1 MPLLALLLALLLVVL
16 PAHGSECPS
25 ANNANLTSQILSCK
39 QHLET
44 LEPNGA
50 QAFDAHLELV
60 SLYRRAGDIKLSNQI
75 LDELM
80 AWKLTTLQRFQVLRQ
95 SGINRYR
102 QRNYI
107 QALESFHE
115 AQTLAAK
122 LQQNE
127 LLGKSANDLANAYQA
142 LGDLDTALTL
152 FLESYQIAKATN
164 NQQRQAITLNNLG
177 NVSRDINQLDDAILS
192 FRQAHA
198 LHQQAG
204 DQVKANHT
212 LLSIAEVFYKKRD
225 YNKATEIIEDLLQPL
240 TQSGA
245 YTQLS
250 RAYLLLAEI
259 AIAQNH
265 IAQAQQQLASFKR
278 TRQLI
283 QHGKVDQRALLIEA
297 KLKQL
302 EGDNLAA
309 QTILKQG
316 LEAHNQQNSQLTE
329 LFYIAL
335 LQSQLQTHAY
345 KEAVETAQRYN
356 DMLKTSRVQSENL
369 YQFRLQSAN
378 VLTAPKRQTETS
390 MLSHVLVGFITF
402 LAGVLVTYCFIR
414 NTARADTHG
423 VHSKHTSI
431 DEQAARQLMVEVMT
445 LTLTLWEQSS
455 GKTRVELAEESKVW
469 KVNIDDGRLRVRTLE
484 RYLNIKT
491 LPKKPRI
498 RNIVTTAQYVLT
510 QCQDANF
517 DTAPLCEKVAQL
529 EQILACSNA
538 N

>member
-1 MPLLALLLALLLVVL
+1 MLRFSFVALLLCFALSTQ
-16 PAHGSECPS
+16 ASSCSQHNS
-25 ANNANLTSQILSCK
+25 ASLTSSILSCK
-39 QHLET
+39 RLLET
-44 LEPNGA
+44 QDQNSIE
-50 QAFDAHLELV
+50 AFNTYLKLV
-60 SLYRRAGDIKLSNQI
+60 ALYRQAGDIKLGNQI
-75 LDELM
+75 LEELM
-80 AWKLTTLQRFQVLRQ
+80 AWSLTTLQRFQVLRQ
-95 SGINRYR
+95 SGINHYR

-107 QALESFHE
+107 QALEKFHE

-164 NQQRQAITLNNLG
+164 DVQRQAITLNNLG

-192 FRQAHA
+192 FRQAHS

-204 DQVKANHT
+204 DQTKASHT
-212 LLSIAEVFYKKRD
+212 RLSIAEVFYKKRD
-225 YNKATEIIEDLLQPL
+225 HKKATEIIEDLLQTL
-240 TQSGA
+240 TQGGA

-259 AIAQNH
+259 AIAQNE
-265 IAQAQQQLASFKR
+265 ITQAQQWLDSLKR

-283 QHGKVDQRALLIEA
+283 QHGKVDQRGLLIEA

-302 EGDNLAA
+302 KGDNLAA
-309 QTILKQG
+309 QALLKQG

-356 DMLKTSRVQSENL
+356 DMLKSSRVQSENL
-369 YQFRLQSAN
+369 YQFRLQRAN
-378 VLTAPKRQTETS
+378 ILAAPKRQAETS
-390 MLSHVLVGFITF
+390 MLSHVIVGFTAF
-402 LAGVLVTYCFIR
+402 LAGVLVTYCSIR
-414 NTARADTHG
+414 YAAHTGTHQLHG
-423 VHSKHTSI
+423 KHISI
-431 DEQAARQLMVEVMT
+431 DEQATRQLMVEVMT

-455 GKTRVELAEESKVW
+455 GKTRVELAEESKAW

-510 QCQDANF
+510 QCQDTHF
-517 DTAPLCEKVAQL
+517 DTKPLSQKVTQL
-529 EQILACSNA
+529 EQILANTSA
-538 N
+538 S